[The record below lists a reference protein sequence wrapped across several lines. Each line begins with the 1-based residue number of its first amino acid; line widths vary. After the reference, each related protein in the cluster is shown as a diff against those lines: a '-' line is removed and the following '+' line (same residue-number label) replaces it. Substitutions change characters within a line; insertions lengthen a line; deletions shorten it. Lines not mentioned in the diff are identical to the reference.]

1 MTPWA
6 YKSGKPNASDKVRD
20 HCHVTGEYRGAA
32 HSCCNLKIR
41 TNYDVPVFVHNLKGY
56 DAHLLFQEM
65 EKVDGKIKVIATN
78 SEKYVS
84 FKFENLVFKDSLQFL
99 SCGLA
104 KLTENLPRDEFAQ
117 TSVLAEEEDIPIEML
132 QRKGVYPYSWVDS
145 DEKFSAT
152 ELPPIEAFHDDLD
165 DRPCRPD
172 DYAHAVEVW
181 EAARCKTFGD
191 YHDLYL
197 RLDVALLADV
207 FESFRRSAH
216 KTYGIDPA
224 HFYTLPGVSWAAM
237 LKYTGVSLELLTDPD
252 MYIAMETALRGG
264 VCAVTHR
271 HAKANNPRVGGY
283 DPKLATTWL
292 RYDDANNLYGLAMSQ
307 CLPVRGF
314 VWGSGTTW
322 TSERVLAL
330 ADDAAHGA
338 FLEVD
343 LEYPEE
349 IHDSHNDFPICPER
363 MSVPRTWLSPYADA
377 ALGATYAECEKLVPN
392 LRNKTRYW
400 IHYRNLKFA
409 LRHGL
414 RLKAVHRVIEFEQ
427 TSWMKPYID
436 FNTTMRTAAK
446 NDFEKDMFKLM
457 NNACFGKTM
466 ENLRERRDIQVL
478 RVNSKSWQKW
488 VASPSYRDRKNI
500 TDGLVIAERAR
511 KNLVLNK
518 PIYAG
523 VAVLDLSKLHMWE
536 FWYDELRPAYPNAR
550 LCYTDTDS
558 LVYSIESENEPD
570 FHGRAGSSFDTSD
583 LPKGHPMFSNDN
595 KKVLGKFKDEAKG
608 VAIAEFVGLRPK
620 LYALRLDG
628 DEYTAR
634 GDKDLKL
641 ETKKSKGT
649 KKSVVATQIKFAN
662 YLETLETGTSMRHA
676 QVNFRT
682 DCHRV
687 YTTRTTK
694 TSLSAFDSKR
704 YLLEDGI
711 QSYAYGHYK
720 TRPQF

>member
-1 MTPWA
+1 MPARCCSDTFKRFERQNPDYSLTIFECPTTSKGREDLQPAYMSNTSDESRPNQITLILLYDAKAGAEHTGHHYITVSNIQALLRGEAQNEEAHCLRCFHTFAGVGAASRLAQHRPECCGINGGGVQRVTMPTPDKNILEFTDYEKKLRAPFAIYLDFESSLLAVPDAEQPKSCQKSKLDGNVPNTERLQVHRTNSYRFITIGPDGKRYDGVDTDVEYNGFYRGPDAAKHCLERLSEVGGFIEEDLQEHRERSALTPQEEASWRSAEVCHICEEGDMTRWA

-20 HCHVTGEYRGAA
+20 HCHVTGKFRGAA
-32 HSCCNLKIR
+32 HSRCNLKVR
-41 TNYDVPVFVHNLKGY
+41 TCYDVPVFVHNLKGY

-117 TSVLAEEEDIPIEML
+117 TSVLAEEEDIPIGML

-172 DYAHAVEVW
+172 DYAHAVAVW

-237 LKYTGVSLELLTDPD
+237 LKYTGVKLELLTDPD
-252 MYIAMETALRGG
+252 MYIAMESALRGG

-283 DPKLATTWL
+283 DPKVATTWL

-322 TSERVLAL
+322 TLM
-330 ADDAAHGA
+330 DIG
-338 FLEVD
+338 
-343 LEYPEE
+343 
-349 IHDSHNDFPICPER
+349 
-363 MSVPRTWLSPYADA
+363 
-377 ALGATYAECEKLVPN
+377 
-392 LRNKTRYW
+392 TR
-400 IHYRNLKFA
+400 
-409 LRHGL
+409 
-414 RLKAVHRVIEFEQ
+414 
-427 TSWMKPYID
+427 
-436 FNTTMRTAAK
+436 
-446 NDFEKDMFKLM
+446 
-457 NNACFGKTM
+457 
-466 ENLRERRDIQVL
+466 
-478 RVNSKSWQKW
+478 
-488 VASPSYRDRKNI
+488 ASPCR
-500 TDGLVIAERAR
+500 
-511 KNLVLNK
+511 
-518 PIYAG
+518 
-523 VAVLDLSKLHMWE
+523 
-536 FWYDELRPAYPNAR
+536 
-550 LCYTDTDS
+550 
-558 LVYSIESENEPD
+558 
-570 FHGRAGSSFDTSD
+570 
-583 LPKGHPMFSNDN
+583 
-595 KKVLGKFKDEAKG
+595 
-608 VAIAEFVGLRPK
+608 
-620 LYALRLDG
+620 
-628 DEYTAR
+628 
-634 GDKDLKL
+634 
-641 ETKKSKGT
+641 
-649 KKSVVATQIKFAN
+649 
-662 YLETLETGTSMRHA
+662 
-676 QVNFRT
+676 
-682 DCHRV
+682 
-687 YTTRTTK
+687 
-694 TSLSAFDSKR
+694 
-704 YLLEDGI
+704 
-711 QSYAYGHYK
+711 
-720 TRPQF
+720 